1 MNNKLTLLIL
11 LLSLCS
17 LSPALSMSTPPQ
29 DPLQALQAKVEIE
42 LHSMDLDLSQA
53 ASDLAGQGLTGSQ
66 ANAALLTLYQAHKS
80 IVDVATIDP
89 DGTLLLI
96 QPAQYRDS
104 IGQNISGQAHFM
116 QLRNSNGPVMS
127 NLFKAV
133 EGFHAVSL
141 AYPVLAA
148 DRLEKAGY
156 ISLVFQPQALVH
168 KAAEEAG
175 LSQGNFEIMAIQ
187 DDGRIIYDKDPL
199 QVGKMTFS
207 DPLYQKYPSLLKL
220 ARRIIDEGSGSGVY
234 EFPAKGSSVAVQKKA
249 VWTTVNVR
257 SATWRLVVAKEI

>member
-1 MNNKLTLLIL
+1 MNNKLIPLIL

-17 LSPALSMSTPPQ
+17 MSPAFSMSTPPK

-42 LHSMDLDLSQA
+42 LNSMDMDLAQA
-53 ASDLAGQGLTGSQ
+53 ASDLAGQDLTASQ
-66 ANAALLTLYQAHKS
+66 ANAALLTLYNAHDS

-96 QPAQYRDS
+96 QPAKYRDS
-104 IGQNISGQAHFM
+104 IGQNISGQAHFG

-127 NLFKAV
+127 NLFKTV

-141 AYPVLAA
+141 AYPVLAG
-148 DRLEKAGY
+148 DRLEKIGY
-156 ISLVFQPQALVH
+156 ISIVFQPQALVR
-168 KAAEEAG
+168 KAVEEAG
-175 LSQGNFEIMAIQ
+175 LSKGNFEIMAIQ
-187 DDGRIIYDKDPL
+187 DDGRIIYDKDLL

-220 ARRIIDEGSGSGVY
+220 AKRIIDEGSGSGVY
-234 EFPAKGSSVAVQKKA
+234 EFPAKGSSVAVQKEA
-249 VWTTVNVR
+249 VWTTVNLR
-257 SATWRLVVAKEI
+257 SATWRLVLAKEI